1 MNPQIAL
8 IIPMFNSSA
17 WLHETLASVQ
27 EQTMEAWECI
37 LVDDGSTDNTWTIA
51 QDFVAKDKR
60 FKVLH
65 RPSSSPKGANA
76 CRNHGIA
83 NSSGSYLIFLDAD
96 DIITPDC
103 FKKRLNAFE
112 HHPNADALV
121 FSTGTFSTMGQ
132 WGEVH
137 NVDPKQESDLA
148 YLSMF
153 LSYKIPWQITN
164 PIWKRSS
171 LNTFDGFDEQLMRFQ
186 DVDFH
191 TRALLSGLRVK
202 RIKEVDFYYRIPVE
216 NSKYQDPKFMH
227 KALGAMSSYI
237 QRFGQD
243 NSNTQ
248 WEAVMPLDKRRELL
262 FEMLNKIVMQQLVP
276 KRLWGWTPK
285 FTKLAKQCNIIS
297 LQQANAIKRFVLF
310 KRYNLDRIKGI
321 GLYRVYSKTL
331 KTSKLH
337 KVE

>member
-1 MNPQIAL
+1 MSPQITL
-8 IIPMFNSSA
+8 VIPMFNSSA
-17 WLHETLASVQ
+17 LLHETLASVQ
-27 EQTMEAWECI
+27 GQTIPDWECV
-37 LVDDGSTDNTWTIA
+37 LVDDGSTDNTLTIA

-60 FKVLH
+60 FKVLN

-76 CRNHGIA
+76 CRNYGVA
-83 NSSGSYLIFLDAD
+83 NSTGQHLIFLDAD

-103 FKKRLNAFE
+103 FKNRLAAFE
-112 HHPNADALV
+112 RYPNADALV
-121 FSTGTFSTMGQ
+121 FSTGTFSTLGQ

-137 NVDPKQESDLA
+137 NVDPKEESDLA
-148 YLSMF
+148 YLGMF

-171 LNTFDGFDEQLMRFQ
+171 LNTFNGFDEQLMRFQ

-191 TRALLSGLRVK
+191 TRALLAGLTIK

-227 KALGAMSSYI
+227 KALNAMAYFI

-243 NSNTQ
+243 NAITQ
-248 WEAVMPLDKRRELL
+248 WEAIMPVAERREFL

-310 KRYNLDRIKGI
+310 KRYNLDRIKGV
-321 GLYRVYSKTL
+321 GLYRLYSKTL